1 MNSKIYKLSALF
13 FFLTIASFYFSCK
26 KDDKKDDTTPIT
38 TTSTDKDASVA
49 EDNETAES
57 EFEEVFNYVDEESN
71 TNDNLRTTGGD
82 IDTFFVN
89 PTRYAC
95 VDTVR
100 FKRSGSLLN
109 PPIKKEIRFIFDSSK
124 TCNNGSR
131 RMGKIVAKMEGA
143 YKKLGTVVT
152 ITFED
157 FYVQRPNMTKWI
169 HIQGTKTITMKAATT
184 TSRTINVK

>member
-26 KDDKKDDTTPIT
+26 KDDKN
-38 TTSTDKDASVA
+38 ASVA

-109 PPIKKEIRFIFDSSK
+109 PPIKKEIRFIFDS
-124 TCNNGSR
+124 
-131 RMGKIVAKMEGA
+131 
-143 YKKLGTVVT
+143 
-152 ITFED
+152 
-157 FYVQRPNMTKWI
+157 
-169 HIQGTKTITMKAATT
+169 
-184 TSRTINVK
+184 